1 MLHHDRDMCRT
12 TNIGS
17 LPGYDCDVP
26 ANNPTGQLPE
36 ISDFTVAELKTLDV
50 GAWFSPEFTGTIMP
64 TLEEALFFVDGTG
77 VSLIVEI
84 KSPGQ
89 APIIA
94 EIFSRTGLSLSNL
107 IFWARE
113 PFSYDEFYSVLPG
126 IRQVTGL
133 LPIGSVTDLFL
144 ADRQL
149 KGDYGLGIQSPGLTQ
164 EFVDKVHSYGLLIYS
179 LPAATGGA
187 PLTDQITM
195 GIDAYHTPDES
206 GWATWISFR
215 PCIDRV
221 DNDEDGFADFDG
233 IDFDIDGIHE
243 IPPDP
248 GCTARLATTEITECQ
263 DLIDNDGDGQIDLA
277 DSSCLTPNS
286 LSESVFVP
294 SCGDGITTSPETCD
308 DGNVLAGYGCYSNC
322 RIEDNIELLGVAQGG
337 SVSVTIVGWWS

>member
-1 MLHHDRDMCRT
+1 
-12 TNIGS
+12 
-17 LPGYDCDVP
+17 
-26 ANNPTGQLPE
+26 
-36 ISDFTVAELKTLDV
+36 
-50 GAWFSPEFTGTIMP
+50 
-64 TLEEALFFVDGTG
+64 
-77 VSLIVEI
+77 
-84 KSPGQ
+84 
-89 APIIA
+89 
-94 EIFSRTGLSLSNL
+94 
-107 IFWARE
+107 
-113 PFSYDEFYSVLPG
+113 
-126 IRQVTGL
+126 
-133 LPIGSVTDLFL
+133 
-144 ADRQL
+144 
-149 KGDYGLGIQSPGLTQ
+149 
-164 EFVDKVHSYGLLIYS
+164 
-179 LPAATGGA
+179 
-187 PLTDQITM
+187 M

-286 LSESVFVP
+286 LSESAFVP
-294 SCGDGITTSPETCD
+294 ACGDGITTLPETCD

-337 SVSVTIVGWWS
+337 SVSVTISGVVVMTTTTLGETSEQVITNISVAVNTNMALQTLDLSATAITSSLFTDGVIEDLTIVDGGLFDAPPPPTVPTLAPGGLFVPWSLG